1 MMPRARRLA
10 ITAVCVS
17 VSATGCSFGGL
28 NSLPLPGTVGHEPG
42 ASKYHI
48 ELANVSTL
56 EPNSPVLVGDVVV
69 GSVDA
74 MTVRDWHA
82 DVEVSVKP
90 GVVIPA
96 NAVATV
102 GQTSLLGSMHLA
114 LNPPLGQAPSGKL
127 QSGATLGLNK
137 SSTYPSTEQ
146 TLSALSVVI
155 NGGGVG
161 QLGDIVREL
170 NAALNGREG
179 QVRDLLARLNDF
191 VGVLATQRD
200 SINATVVSLNRL
212 AGTFAGQR
220 DVLTRALDRIPPAL
234 DVLVRERPQ
243 LTAALAKLGNF
254 SSLAAG
260 LVNDTHADLVRNLR
274 NLEPTLRSLADVGPK
289 LDTALAYFTAFPYGQ
304 SFIDRGIRGDYLNQ
318 YIIFDLTVP
327 RLKKTLMLGTS
338 WGQEGAKLVPAPGDP
353 WYTSY
358 TYDPLNAPFSP
369 PPTDVAT
376 IPPLIDP
383 ATTSMAT
390 QTGAV
395 TQLAP
400 SVPHAEAPEMPGP
413 GNAVPQGSGPGPGNA
428 VSPGPG
434 SAVSPGPGNALVPFP
449 LPAPDPQSAAE
460 DGGGN

>member
-1 MMPRARRLA
+1 MTSRLRRVMIA
-10 ITAVCVS
+10 ATCVS
-17 VSATGCSFGGL
+17 ITATGCSFGGL

-42 ASKYHI
+42 SSKFRV

-69 GSVDA
+69 GSVAA
-74 MTVRDWHA
+74 MAVRDWRA
-82 DVEVSVKP
+82 DVEITVKP

-114 LNPPLGQAPSGKL
+114 LNPPLGQTPRGSL
-127 QSGATLGLNK
+127 QPGATVGLNK
-137 SSTYPSTEQ
+137 SSTYPTTEQ

-161 QLGDIVREL
+161 QLGDIVAEL
-170 NAALNGREG
+170 NAALNGRES
-179 QVRDLLARLNDF
+179 QVRSLLTRLNDF

-200 SINATVVSLNRL
+200 TINATVVSLNRL

-243 LTAALAKLGNF
+243 LTAALQKLGGF
-254 SSLAAG
+254 STLAAG
-260 LVNDTHADLVRNLR
+260 LVNDTQADLVRNLR

-289 LDTALAYFTAFPYGQ
+289 LNTALAYFTAFPYGQ
-304 SFIDRGIRGDYLNQ
+304 EFINRGIRGDYLNQ

-327 RLKKTLMLGTS
+327 RLKRTLMLGTS

-353 WYTSY
+353 WYATY
-358 TYDPLNAPFSP
+358 TYDPLNAPFSAP
-369 PPTDVAT
+369 PAAVADVSGS
-376 IPPLIDP
+376 IVPDP
-383 ATTSMAT
+383 AAPDAPVASPA
-390 QTGAV
+390 GAAGQPQPDPV
-395 TQLAP
+395 SPELQLAP
-400 SVPHAEAPEMPGP
+400 
-413 GNAVPQGSGPGPGNA
+413 
-428 VSPGPG
+428 
-434 SAVSPGPGNALVPFP
+434 L
-449 LPAPDPQSAAE
+449 

>member
-1 MMPRARRLA
+1 MTSRLCRLMIA
-10 ITAVCVS
+10 ATCVS
-17 VSATGCSFGGL
+17 ITATGCAFGGL

-42 ASKYHI
+42 SSKFRV

-69 GSVDA
+69 GSVAA
-74 MTVRDWHA
+74 MAVRDWRA
-82 DVEVSVKP
+82 DVEITVKP

-114 LNPPLGQAPSGKL
+114 LNPPLGQTPRGSL
-127 QSGATLGLNK
+127 QPGATVGLNK

-161 QLGDIVREL
+161 QLGDIVAEL
-170 NAALNGREG
+170 NAALNGRES
-179 QVRDLLARLNDF
+179 QVRSLLIRLNDF

-200 SINATVVSLNRL
+200 TINATVVSLNRL

-243 LTAALAKLGNF
+243 LTAALQKLGGF
-254 SSLAAG
+254 SNLAAG
-260 LVNDTHADLVRNLR
+260 LVNDTQADLVQNLR

-289 LDTALAYFTAFPYGQ
+289 LNTALAYFTAFPYGQ
-304 SFIDRGIRGDYLNQ
+304 EFINRGIRGDYLNQ

-327 RLKKTLMLGTS
+327 RLKRTLMLGTS

-353 WYTSY
+353 WYATY
-358 TYDPLNAPFSP
+358 TYDPMSAPFSP
-369 PPTDVAT
+369 PPTAVAS
-376 IPPLIDP
+376 IPPLIDTV
-383 ATTSMAT
+383 AAVAT
-390 QTGAV
+390 Q
-395 TQLAP
+395 
-400 SVPHAEAPEMPGP
+400 PGP
-413 GNAVPQGSGPGPGNA
+413 FDESGPESDIHGAGSIPAPGPGPG
-428 VSPGPG
+428 V
-434 SAVSPGPGNALVPFP
+434 V
-449 LPAPDPQSAAE
+449 DP

>member
-1 MMPRARRLA
+1 MMSRVYRLA
-10 ITAVCVS
+10 IAAACVS
-17 VSATGCSFGGL
+17 ITATGCAFGGL

-42 ASKYHI
+42 ASTYHV

-56 EPNSPVLVGDVVV
+56 EPNSPVFVGDVVV
-69 GSVDA
+69 GSVNA
-74 MTVRDWHA
+74 MSVRDWHA
-82 DVEVSVKP
+82 VVDVSVKP
-90 GVVIPA
+90 GIVIPA

-114 LNPPLGQAPSGKL
+114 LNPPVGQDPTGRL
-127 QSGATLGLNK
+127 QPGATLGLSK

-170 NAALNGREG
+170 NSALNGREG
-179 QVRDLLARLNDF
+179 QVRDLLAQLNDF

-212 AGTFAGQR
+212 AGTFADQSE
-220 DVLTRALDRIPPAL
+220 VLTRALNRIPPAL
-234 DVLVRERPQ
+234 DVLVRERPR
-243 LTAALAKLGNF
+243 LTAALVKLGNF
-254 SSLAAG
+254 SSLAGG

-289 LDTALAYFTAFPYGQ
+289 LDAALSYFTAFPYGQ

-318 YIIFDLTVP
+318 FIIFDFTVS
-327 RLKKTLMLGTS
+327 RLKRTLMLGTS

-353 WYTSY
+353 WYASY

-369 PPTDVAT
+369 PPADVAD
-376 IPPLIDP
+376 IPPLVGPVP
-383 ATTSMAT
+383 APVAT

-395 TQLAP
+395 TQMP
-400 SVPHAEAPEMPGP
+400 SSPGP
-413 GNAVPQGSGPGPGNA
+413 GNGYSLGPGPGN
-428 VSPGPG
+428 
-434 SAVSPGPGNALVPFP
+434 N
-449 LPAPDPQSAAE
+449 PAPPPDQQLAPT

>member
-1 MMPRARRLA
+1 MTSRLRRSA
-10 ITAVCVS
+10 IAALCAS
-17 VSATGCSFGGL
+17 VTVTGCSFGGL
-28 NSLPLPGTVGHEPG
+28 NSLPLPGTVGNELG
-42 ASKYHI
+42 SSKYRV
-48 ELANVSTL
+48 ELANVSAL

-69 GSVDA
+69 GSVA
-74 MTVRDWHA
+74 SMAVRDWHA
-82 DVEVSVKP
+82 DVEITVKP
-90 GVVIPA
+90 DVVIPA
-96 NAVATV
+96 NALATV

-114 LNPPLGQAPSGKL
+114 LNPPLGQAPQGRL
-127 QSGATLGLNK
+127 QPGATVGLNK

-161 QLGDIVREL
+161 QLGDIVAEL
-170 NAALNGREG
+170 NGALNGRES
-179 QVRDLLARLNDF
+179 QIRSLLTRLNEF

-243 LTAALAKLGNF
+243 LTAALEKLGDF
-254 SSLAAG
+254 SNLAAG
-260 LVNDTHADLVRNLR
+260 LVNDTQADLVRNLR
-274 NLEPTLRSLADVGPK
+274 NLEPTLRSLADVGPQ

-304 SFIDRGIRGDYLNQ
+304 EFINRGIRGDYLNQ

-353 WYTSY
+353 WYATY
-358 TYDPLNAPFSP
+358 TYDPMNAPFSAP
-369 PPTDVAT
+369 PAEVAT
-376 IPPLIDP
+376 VPPLVDTVADVSP
-383 ATTSMAT
+383 QS
-390 QTGAV
+390 G
-395 TQLAP
+395 
-400 SVPHAEAPEMPGP
+400 
-413 GNAVPQGSGPGPGNA
+413 PQGSGLGDPIESGSETHGAGVMPGPQPGA
-428 VSPGPG
+428 VPP
-434 SAVSPGPGNALVPFP
+434 
-449 LPAPDPQSAAE
+449 